1 MGDFGQINKK
11 TNRRNFK
18 NSESAN
24 ITSSKTC
31 FNLLRRVVGN
41 SSVILSRS
49 SGAITNRFVPLL
61 SLARHEGTTAGE
73 LETRPTV
80 RKSMDPVARQN
91 LTDFGQYVAECMPKY
106 VQKVQLTAGDELEV
120 LIAPEGVLPVIS
132 FLKEHHNAQFASLAD
147 IAGLDMPT
155 REFRFEIVYNLLS
168 LRYNSRIRVKTYT
181 DELTPIDS
189 INSVFAAANWYE
201 REIWDMFGVFFTNHP
216 DLRRILTDYG
226 FEGHPLRKDFPLS
239 GYIEVRWDDE
249 AKRVVQEPVELAQE
263 FRKFDLADPWEQF
276 PNFRETNPAQ
286 EEIPLVAPG
295 KDETAKK

>member
-1 MGDFGQINKK
+1 M
-11 TNRRNFK
+11 
-18 NSESAN
+18 A
-24 ITSSKTC
+24 SK
-31 FNLLRRVVGN
+31 
-41 SSVILSRS
+41 SSVNLIRRIAGNTSLLSRNS
-49 SGAITNRFVPLL
+49 CAFTKRFVPLV
-61 SLARHEGTTAGE
+61 SLTRNEATTSGE
-73 LETRPTV
+73 VETRPTV
-80 RKSMDPVARQN
+80 RKGMDIVARQN

-106 VQKVQLTAGDELEV
+106 VQKVQLTAGDELEI
-120 LIAPEGVLPVIS
+120 LIAPEGVLPVLT
-132 FLKEHHNAQFASLAD
+132 FLKDHHNAQFASLAD
-147 IAGLDMPT
+147 ICGLDMPT

-189 INSVFAAANWYE
+189 ICSVFAAANWYE

-239 GYIEVRWDDE
+239 GYLECRWDDE

-263 FRKFDLADPWEQF
+263 FRKFDLAAPWEQF

-295 KDETAKK
+295 KEEEALHAS